1 MTQMCDQLSVVS
13 FPSFH
18 ISALP
23 SVDLDKLLGSQGMAS
38 FARSSELLPVPH
50 PVVQCRVGETKT
62 EGSARPLPINP
73 GLASHLRELYKCS
86 AYKASGDWVFAND
99 AGRPRW
105 QETILQR
112 QLKPA
117 ASRAGLGKIGW
128 HTFRHTYSTMLRS
141 AGTDIKVQQ
150 ELLRHANIQ
159 TTDEHLC
166 AGGLGSEACRE
177 QQGCRDGASG
187 SEDSTGTDFSEWERN
202 GSRSRFLT
210 TAANS
215 FK

>member
-1 MTQMCDQLSVVS
+1 MVLAAACFGLRVSEIIGLQWGGLDWENMTVLSQRSVVEC
-13 FPSFH
+13 
-18 ISALP
+18 
-23 SVDLDKLLGSQGMAS
+23 QM
-38 FARSSELLPVPH
+38 
-50 PVVQCRVGETKT
+50 GETKT

-73 GLASHLRELYKCS
+73 DLAARLRELHPRSTYR
-86 AYKASGDWVFAND
+86 APGDWVFAND

-117 ASRAGLGKIGW
+117 ASRAGIGKIGW

-159 TTDEHLC
+159 TTMNIYTQAVSVQKRAANGKVVEMVLP
-166 AGGLGSEACRE
+166 
-177 QQGCRDGASG
+177 GAKIALKQRVSA
-187 SEDSTGTDFSEWERN
+187 N
-202 GSRSRFLT
+202 GSGTGADCNFSQSRQ
-210 TAANS
+210 TAS
-215 FK
+215 SD